1 MAFPI
6 MRVTISTHNYR
17 DNETVPDISRN
28 GLRKYCNKNAYFVL
42 QELEFQI
49 SLYLHMLASI

>member
-1 MAFPI
+1 